1 LGIFRRIIRIMT
13 NNPLWDYVN
22 YTVQEKKTKT
32 EKCLSPSQKLQ
43 LLKGIDINDNSLI
56 TKCLKFYKNI
66 LIKII

>member
-1 LGIFRRIIRIMT
+1 MLII
-13 NNPLWDYVN
+13 
-22 YTVQEKKTKT
+22 QFKKKKTKT

-66 LIKII
+66 LITII